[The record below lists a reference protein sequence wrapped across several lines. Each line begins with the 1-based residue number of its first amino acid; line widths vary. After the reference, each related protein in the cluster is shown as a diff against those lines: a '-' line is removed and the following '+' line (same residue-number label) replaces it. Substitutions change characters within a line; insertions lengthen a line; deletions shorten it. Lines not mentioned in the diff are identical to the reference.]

1 MPFKLLATLLP
12 TSGALALVLP
22 SLSARADPPLTDLVL
37 SGSETVEMTVSNT
50 NACYVDSD
58 SIFNAQLTDPASG
71 QIISINV
78 LGTVGDHPARAS
90 DGHAQ
95 LTMLGFD
102 STKADPIVNWAATGG
117 TVALDNL
124 DTQVAL
130 DDGSAS
136 THGALGHI
144 EADLTSPNGAIHISG
159 PFACHL
165 AG

>member
-1 MPFKLLATLLP
+1 MRSLLFAA
-12 TSGALALVLP
+12 ALALLA
-22 SLSARADPPLTDLVL
+22 SAGIARADGSQTDLVL
-37 SGSETVEMTVSNT
+37 TGSEAIEITASDT
-50 NACYVDSD
+50 NACYFDSQ
-58 SIFNAQLTDPASG
+58 NVLNVELTDPATA
-71 QIISINV
+71 QIITMNV
-78 LGTVGDHPARAS
+78 LGTVGDHPARAD

-95 LTMLGFD
+95 VSMLGID
-102 STKADPIVNWAATGG
+102 STQDNPFVNWLASGG
-117 TVALDNL
+117 TVTLDDI

-144 EADLTSPNGAIHISG
+144 DADLSSPRGALHISG

>member
-1 MPFKLLATLLP
+1 MRSLFFAAVASLALLP
-12 TSGALALVLP
+12 SAGTALADG
-22 SLSARADPPLTDLVL
+22 SQTDLVL
-37 SGSETVEMTVSNT
+37 SGSEAIEMTASDV
-50 NACYVDSD
+50 NACYMDSQ
-58 SIFNAQLTDPASG
+58 NALNVQLTDPVSG

-78 LGTVGDHPARAS
+78 LGTVGDHPAKAA

-95 LTMLGFD
+95 LTMLGLD
-102 STKADPIVNWAATGG
+102 TTQDDPFINWSATGG
-117 TVALDNL
+117 TVTLDNV

-144 EADLTSPNGAIHISG
+144 DADLSSQQGTLHISG

>member
-1 MPFKLLATLLP
+1 MRLLMF
-12 TSGALALVLP
+12 GVALAL
-22 SLSARADPPLTDLVL
+22 LSSSGIARAERPPTDLSL
-37 SGSETVEMTVSNT
+37 SGSQSVEITASDA
-50 NACYVDSD
+50 NACYFDDQQV
-58 SIFNAQLTDPASG
+58 FNGQLTDPSSG
-71 QIISINV
+71 LIISINV
-78 LGTVGDHPARAS
+78 LGTVGDHPAKAA

-95 LTMLGFD
+95 LTMLGID
-102 STKADPIVNWAATGG
+102 TTQSDPFINWAASGG
-117 TVALDNL
+117 TVTLDNI

-144 EADLTSPNGAIHISG
+144 DADLTSPQGTVHVSG

>member
-1 MPFKLLATLLP
+1 MF
-12 TSGALALVLP
+12 GVALAW
-22 SLSARADPPLTDLVL
+22 LSSSGIARADGPLTDLSL
-37 SGSETVEMTVSNT
+37 SGSQSVEITASDA
-50 NACYVDSD
+50 NACYFDDQQV
-58 SIFNAQLTDPASG
+58 FNGQLTDPSSG
-71 QIISINV
+71 LIISINV
-78 LGTVGDHPARAS
+78 LGTVGDHPAKAA

-95 LTMLGFD
+95 LTMLGID
-102 STKADPIVNWAATGG
+102 TTQSDPFINWAASGG
-117 TVALDNL
+117 TVTLDNI

-144 EADLTSPNGAIHISG
+144 DADLTSPQGTVHVSG